1 MQIKP
6 DSSPEAISKM
16 ISALRG
22 LATLDGILGLYA
34 GEAVNG
40 GNGPWTHALY
50 GRYATKDSL
59 QAYADSKEHMDV
71 VVNLVRPIC
80 SDILALDYEA
90 QVDLQTDA
98 NAVTAACL
106 VALKPKEGSEES
118 ELVKALTPD
127 GNAIDAVSASLGLS
141 YAPARAKGFTWG
153 CVSTYA
159 DKEAMLASA
168 SSMAELCEGLTESYL
183 VVAIDCSSPSTSKI

>member
-1 MQIKP
+1 MQMKP
-6 DSSPEAISKM
+6 DSPSEAVTKM

-22 LATLDGILGLYA
+22 LASQDGILGLYV
-34 GEAVNG
+34 GEVVNG

-50 GRYATKDSL
+50 GRYTTRESL
-59 QAYADSKEHMDV
+59 QAYADSKEHMAV

-80 SDILALDYEA
+80 SDVLALDYEA

-98 NAVTAACL
+98 NAITAACL
-106 VALKPKEGSEES
+106 VALKPKEGSVES

-127 GNAIDAVSASLGLS
+127 INATGVVSTSLGMG
-141 YAPARAKGFTWG
+141 YVPARAKGFTWG
-153 CVSTYA
+153 CVSTHA

-168 SSMAELCEGLTESYL
+168 ANFANLCEGFIESHL
-183 VVAIDCSSPSTSKI
+183 IVALDCSSPPTSKV

>member
-1 MQIKP
+1 MKP
-6 DSSPEAISKM
+6 DTPPEAVTKM

-22 LATLDGILGLYA
+22 LASLDGILGLFT
-34 GEAVNG
+34 GEVVNG

-50 GRYATKDSL
+50 GRYTTRDSL

-98 NAVTAACL
+98 TAISAACL
-106 VALKPKEGSEES
+106 VALRPKEGFEES

-127 GNAIDAVSASLGLS
+127 SIATGAVSTSLGLG

-153 CVSTYA
+153 CVSTHTN
-159 DKEAMLASA
+159 KEAMLASA
-168 SSMAELCEGLTESYL
+168 TNFANLCEGCTESFL
-183 VVAIDCSSPSTSKI
+183 IVAIDCTSPPTSRI

>member
-1 MQIKP
+1 MKP
-6 DSSPEAISKM
+6 DAPPEAVTEM

-22 LATLDGILGLYA
+22 LASLDGILGLYA
-34 GEAVNG
+34 GEVLNG

-50 GRYATKDSL
+50 GRYTTRDSL

-90 QVDLQTDA
+90 QVDVQTDA
-98 NAVTAACL
+98 NAINAACL
-106 VALKPKEGSEES
+106 LALRPKEGSTES
-118 ELVKALTPD
+118 EFVKAFTPNS
-127 GNAIDAVSASLGLS
+127 NATGAVSTSLGMG
-141 YAPARAKGFTWG
+141 YVPARAKGFTWG

-159 DKEAMLASA
+159 DKKAMLASA
-168 SSMAELCEGLTESYL
+168 TDFANLCEGSTESYL
-183 VVAIDCSSPSTSKI
+183 IVALDCSSPPTSKV